1 MYGGVAPQTG
11 NNIMTTKDDEKEYPK
26 SSGNS
31 SSTMPAY
38 SVEGR
43 YNYSAPQE
51 IAGQIFDN
59 RWRRVIFNEGDAG
72 VPIGSE
78 FHINE
83 LRQYSVM
90 GYSAA
95 QALRWWL
102 HAVADAGCSMS
113 TGLCL
118 ETKIVKHI
126 IKTSSECEAVS
137 EHDIIS
143 GEDRTSMMPDY
154 GEQST

>member
-1 MYGGVAPQTG
+1 MSEEA
-11 NNIMTTKDDEKEYPK
+11 NKEEYPK

-38 SVEGR
+38 SVEAR
-43 YNYSAPQE
+43 YNYSAPKE

-78 FHINE
+78 YHINE

-102 HAVADAGCSMS
+102 HAVADAGVSMS
-113 TGLCL
+113 GICL

-137 EHDIIS
+137 EHDIVS
-143 GEDRTSMMPDY
+143 GDDRTNMMPDY
-154 GEQST
+154 GKKSK